1 VIGIV
6 RRGNGFLWGLPMRES
21 GFGSGPGH
29 QQAASDRASASQ
41 AVPIGM
47 ARNSS
52 VATGQLRS
60 FLDRFF
66 YLGMSLLVA
75 AVVIFGFSHTIGA
88 NLLHPDVPPP
98 WILFVHAIVFSSWVL
113 LFITQSAL
121 VRVSKVSV
129 HRRLG
134 LFGAVLGGIL
144 PVLGVTTALIMLHW
158 HVQREGGNGAGLSL
172 PFNDMITFSL
182 TFGLAI
188 YWRRRPE
195 FHRRLMLMA
204 TCCLTGAAFAR
215 FPESMV
221 PANGFYA
228 CVDLLILLGVLR
240 DLLVT
245 RRVHVVYRYALPCM
259 MASQALAQYLLLATP
274 PLWLSITHRIVQWMA

>member
-1 VIGIV
+1 
-6 RRGNGFLWGLPMRES
+6 MRES
-21 GFGSGPGH
+21 GGAHVSDN
-29 QQAASDRASASQ
+29 QQPVSVRESAAATMPMDTLHNNDA
-41 AVPIGM
+41 M
-47 ARNSS
+47 A
-52 VATGQLRS
+52 GYLRK

-88 NLLHPDVPPP
+88 NLLHPDRPRPL
-98 WILFVHAIVFSSWVL
+98 ILHIHAIVFSGWVV

-121 VRVSKVSV
+121 VRASKVTL

-134 LFGAVLGGIL
+134 IFGAILGGIL
-144 PVLGVTTALIMLHW
+144 PFLGITTALVMQHW
-158 HVQREGGNGAGLSL
+158 HGHLDGSNNAALSL
-172 PFNDMITFSL
+172 PFNDMLAFSIA
-182 TFGLAI
+182 FGLAI

-195 FHRRLMLMA
+195 FHRRLMLIA

-221 PANGFYA
+221 PGNAFYA

-240 DLLVT
+240 DLLVA
-245 RRVHVVYRYALPCM
+245 RRVHVVYRYGLPCM
-259 MASQALAQYLLLATP
+259 IAGQVVAQYLMLAAP
-274 PLWLSITHRIVQWMA
+274 SPWLVITHRIVQWTA